1 MAYAVSRSVVDAF
14 YRAYTSRDPQQI
26 GAMLD
31 DDVEWYVAGPT
42 EVMQVCGTWRGKA
55 AVIERFTTFI
65 PNIIQFKNLQ
75 IETLLADGDIVRIT
89 GLPQAGKRTVE
100 VDTDESDPRKKL
112 SAMFGRSAGVHR
124 PTGRQISHRVAHLVR
139 YRDDKVVSYR
149 VMNDSLDAAEQYVG
163 HHIALTDDA
172 PPVSDDLVVI

>member
-1 MAYAVSRSVVDAF
+1 MAYTVSRSVVDAF

-55 AVIERFTTFI
+55 AVIERFSTFI
-65 PNIIQFKNLQ
+65 PKIIQFKNLQ
-75 IETLLADGDIVRIT
+75 IETLLADGD
-89 GLPQAGKRTVE
+89 
-100 VDTDESDPRKKL
+100 S
-112 SAMFGRSAGVHR
+112 SAMFGRISCVHR

>member
-1 MAYAVSRSVVDAF
+1 MAYTVSRSVVDAF

-55 AVIERFTTFI
+55 AVIERFSTFI

-75 IETLLADGDIVRIT
+75 IETLLADGD
-89 GLPQAGKRTVE
+89 
-100 VDTDESDPRKKL
+100 S
-112 SAMFGRSAGVHR
+112 SAMFGRISCVHR